1 MEDTVT
7 YSKIMTYLRG
17 HKELD
22 PGLQNPYLE
31 PATLPN
37 FLLPFGMLQ
46 DKAVFYRKDAGRKAS
61 RWSG

>member
-1 MEDTVT
+1 
-7 YSKIMTYLRG
+7 MTYLRG

-31 PATLPN
+31 RATLPN

-46 DKAVFYRKDAGRKAS
+46 DKVVFYRKDAGRKAS
-61 RWSG
+61 